1 MDTQARHALMDVM
14 EDRYEK
20 SSTIIA
26 SQIPVSQ
33 WHAIIG
39 DDSIADA
46 VLDRLVYS
54 SHRLELEGE
63 SMRSKKKL
71 DN

>member
-1 MDTQARHALMDVM
+1 MGLQLWYLPS
-14 EDRYEK
+14 RYEK
-20 SSTIIA
+20 SSSIIA

-33 WHAIIG
+33 WHGTIG

-46 VLDRLVYS
+46 VLDRLVSS
-54 SHRLELEGE
+54 SHKIEMEGE
-63 SMRSKKKL
+63 SMISKKKL